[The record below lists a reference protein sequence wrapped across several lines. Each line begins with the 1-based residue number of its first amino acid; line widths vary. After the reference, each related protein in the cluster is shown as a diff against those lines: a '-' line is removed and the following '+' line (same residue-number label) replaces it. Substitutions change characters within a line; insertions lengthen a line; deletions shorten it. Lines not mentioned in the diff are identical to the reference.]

1 VSSSTPS
8 ELEAGVQDDDSGAA
22 CAALPV
28 SGGTAALREPA
39 RVPTAKTLSWKS
51 GLAAVALLAGF
62 AWLLHIGA
70 LPIVPN
76 RAAFAHV
83 RWWVIPVY
91 TLVWG
96 IVMLS
101 RTGRWYWMLKATQPV
116 PMSRVLRVSFIALAA
131 LTILPFR
138 AGELV
143 RPTLICRRSKISW
156 WAATGTVGAE
166 RVVDGLFVS
175 AVLFLGLAFG
185 HPGTSPDSRVGRL
198 PLEVSLVV
206 SAAYS
211 ALALFTCLFVALALF
226 YWRREW
232 ARTSVEKVVGLA
244 SPALGAKL
252 AGALE
257 RFTDGLRFLPRA
269 RFTLPFLAGTASYW
283 LFNALGIELLAWG
296 CGLDGLTFFPTCLV
310 LGVLCLGVLAPQ
322 APGFFGAFQL
332 SLYAALALYFAP
344 EQVVGPGS
352 VFVFLLYVV
361 QLVLTI
367 GVGAVVLVYETVAR
381 VS

>member
-1 VSSSTPS
+1 VSASSPS
-8 ELEAGVQDDDSGAA
+8 ELDVRVHDVRSVAASG
-22 CAALPV
+22 
-28 SGGTAALREPA
+28 SGTAALDEAVTAPPS
-39 RVPTAKTLSWKS
+39 RVLSWKS
-51 GLAAVALLAGF
+51 ALAAVALLAAF

-70 LPIVPN
+70 LPIVPD
-76 RAAFAHV
+76 RAAFALV

-91 TLVWG
+91 ALIWG
-96 IVMLS
+96 IVMFS
-101 RTGRWYWMLKATQPV
+101 RAGRWYWMLKATHPV
-116 PMSRVLRVSFIALAA
+116 PMSRVLRVSFIGLAA

-166 RVVDGLFVS
+166 RVVDGLFVCG
-175 AVLFLGLAFG
+175 VLFLGLAFG
-185 HPGTSPDSRVGRL
+185 HPETSSSSRVGRL
-198 PLEVSLVV
+198 PLEVSMVV

-211 ALALFTCLFVALALF
+211 ALALFTCLFAALALF
-226 YWRREW
+226 YWRRER
-232 ARTSVEKVVGLA
+232 ARKVVEKLVGLA
-244 SPALGAKL
+244 SPTLAAKL

-296 CGLDGLTFFPTCLV
+296 CGLDGLTIFPTCVV

-352 VFVFLLYVV
+352 AFVFLLYVI
-361 QLVLTI
+361 QLILTTGI
-367 GVGAVVLVYETVAR
+367 GAVVFVYETVRR

>member
-1 VSSSTPS
+1 M
-8 ELEAGVQDDDSGAA
+8 
-22 CAALPV
+22 
-28 SGGTAALREPA
+28 
-39 RVPTAKTLSWKS
+39 LSWKS
-51 GLAAVALLAGF
+51 GLAAVVLLAAF

-83 RWWVIPVY
+83 RWWVVPAY
-91 TLVWG
+91 ALLWS
-96 IVMLS
+96 IVLLS
-101 RTGRWYWMLKATQPV
+101 RAARWYWLLKATQPV
-116 PMSRVLRVSFIALAA
+116 PMARVLRVSFIGLAA
-131 LTILPFR
+131 LTVLPFR

-166 RVVDGLFVS
+166 RVVDGLFVCG
-175 AVLFLGLAFG
+175 VLLLGLAFG
-185 HPGTSPDSRVGRL
+185 HPGTSSASRVGRL
-198 PLEVSLVV
+198 PVPVGMVV

-226 YWRREW
+226 YWRRAW
-232 ARTSVEKVVGLA
+232 ARNVVEKLVGVA
-244 SPALGAKL
+244 SPALGARI

-283 LFNALGIELLAWG
+283 LFNALGIQLLVWG
-296 CGLDGLTFFPTCLV
+296 CGLEGLTFFPTCVV

-322 APGFFGAFQL
+322 APGFFGAFQV

-352 VFVFLLYVV
+352 AFVFVLYLT
-361 QLVLTI
+361 QLILTTGI
-367 GVGAVVLVYETVAR
+367 GAIVFVYESLAG